1 MVPEGAF
8 AVKKTLGF
16 FCRNLPGCHL
26 LADEEGV
33 VLAVSDE
40 TCVLLGY
47 SREEIEGAILDSF
60 ICPAPWWD
68 ESDRVVKT
76 GEFSQRWLSMRH
88 SGGQPLSVLCECR
101 EMVLGENR
109 VRFVWLRE
117 ADDFRGVEEGLKK
130 ESLFYRQLFLCS
142 PLAVVILNEQGLIR
156 EVNPAFEN
164 LFGLALPDVAGRD
177 IDDLIVPPSRRDEG
191 RNLTAGVM
199 CGKERVVTET
209 ERQKGDGQLLPV
221 RIFAYPLQEAGS
233 FHGAY
238 VIYEDIAGR
247 IRKEA
252 KILNMAKR
260 DPLTGIFN
268 RRAFLESAGGKTR
281 ASLAKEQSLAF
292 FFLDLNEFKE
302 VNDNYGHYFGDRL
315 LVQIARG
322 LQGLIRGGDVLG
334 RIGGDEFALIVSN
347 CNRNVARNI
356 SERLVGFFRQTF
368 HVQGIDLSVGVSI
381 GVAICPGDG
390 SDVPSL
396 MRFADEAMYR
406 AKRDGCGFCFY
417 A

>member
-1 MVPEGAF
+1 
-8 AVKKTLGF
+8 
-16 FCRNLPGCHL
+16 
-26 LADEEGV
+26 
-33 VLAVSDE
+33 
-40 TCVLLGY
+40 
-47 SREEIEGAILDSF
+47 
-60 ICPAPWWD
+60 
-68 ESDRVVKT
+68 
-76 GEFSQRWLSMRH
+76 
-88 SGGQPLSVLCECR
+88 
-101 EMVLGENR
+101 
-109 VRFVWLRE
+109 
-117 ADDFRGVEEGLKK
+117 
-130 ESLFYRQLFLCS
+130 
-142 PLAVVILNEQGLIR
+142 
-156 EVNPAFEN
+156 
-164 LFGLALPDVAGRD
+164 
-177 IDDLIVPPSRRDEG
+177 
-191 RNLTAGVM
+191 M

-247 IRKEA
+247 VRKEA

-268 RRAFLESAGGKTR
+268 RRAFLESTEGKNR
-281 ASLAKEQSLAF
+281 ASLIKEQSLAF

-322 LQGLIRGGDVLG
+322 LQGLIRDGDVLG
-334 RIGGDEFALIVSN
+334 RIGGDEFALVVSN

-368 HVQGIDLSVGVSI
+368 HVQGMDLSVGVSI

-406 AKRDGCGFCFY
+406 AKRKGCGFCFY
-417 A
+417 S